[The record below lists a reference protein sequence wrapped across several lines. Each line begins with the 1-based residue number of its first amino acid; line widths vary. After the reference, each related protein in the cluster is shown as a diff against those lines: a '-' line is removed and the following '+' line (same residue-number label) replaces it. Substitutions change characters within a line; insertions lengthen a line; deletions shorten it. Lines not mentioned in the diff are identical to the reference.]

1 MSLLVYAVM
10 DLGCA
15 NRVNVRK
22 SRTQKILRTRFS
34 VVDFGGLKSR
44 RVRRIAYAKSRRVRK
59 IESSWA
65 RFTYAT
71 RFCVRDFCWDFTEC
85 DLRTLGA
92 ICVRDLRT
100 RFAYAT
106 RFCVRDAILCTRLE
120 FSSTAIF
127 RTKLGAIYVP
137 DLRTRF
143 AYATRFCVRDAI
155 FRACANRVLKRSLKN
170 IYIQ

>member
-1 MSLLVYAVM
+1 M

-34 VVDFGGLKSR
+34 VADFGRFFKN
-44 RVRRIAYAKSRRVRK
+44 RVRKIGYANRVAYAKSSRAGRDLR
-59 IESSWA
+59 
-65 RFTYAT
+65 T
-71 RFCVRDFCWDFTEC
+71 RFSICVRDFCWDFTEC

-106 RFCVRDAILCTRLE
+106 RFCVRDPILCTRLE

-127 RTKLGAIYVP
+127 RTKLGAIYVR
-137 DLRTRF
+137 DLRTRHDF
-143 AYATRFCVRDAI
+143 A
-155 FRACANRVLKRSLKN
+155 
-170 IYIQ
+170 